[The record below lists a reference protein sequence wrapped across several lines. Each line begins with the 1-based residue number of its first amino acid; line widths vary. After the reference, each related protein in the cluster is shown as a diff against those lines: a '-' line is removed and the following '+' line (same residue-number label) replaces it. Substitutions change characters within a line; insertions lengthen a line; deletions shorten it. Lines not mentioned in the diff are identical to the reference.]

1 MARTAE
7 VKIIPGPEVRQWARK
22 FGRVGQEMTRRS
34 VPLFNLVVG
43 QVFEETQAL
52 VHEYPEGSTFGL
64 PGGTEYPPT
73 LRDISRSGRLRKSGK
88 HLGAKRIG
96 EFEVNDAIGYLVPW
110 AEFERTGT
118 TRSIPPG
125 REHDFMAPW
134 IPGMEYLG
142 EGIDEI
148 WDEIWRT

>member
-1 MARTAE
+1 M
-7 VKIIPGPEVRQWARK
+7 KIIPGPEIRQWVKTFDRLP
-22 FGRVGQEMTRRS
+22 QEMVRRAL
-34 VPLFNLVVG
+34 PLFDTTLSLI
-43 QVFEETQAL
+43 FDETQAL
-52 VHEYPEGSTFGL
+52 VHEYPQGAHYPPETK
-64 PGGTEYPPT
+64 YPPT

-88 HLGAKRIG
+88 HLHARREGNY
-96 EFEVNDAIGYLVPW
+96 EVVDTIGYFVPW

-118 TRSIPPG
+118 RRSIPPY

-148 WDEIWRT
+148 WKEIWA